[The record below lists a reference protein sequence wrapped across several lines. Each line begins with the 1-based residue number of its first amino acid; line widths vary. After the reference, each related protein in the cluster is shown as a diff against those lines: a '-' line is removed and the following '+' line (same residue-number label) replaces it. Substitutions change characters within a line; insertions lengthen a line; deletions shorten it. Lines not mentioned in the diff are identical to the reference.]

1 MNFTT
6 ELPKCDPLVSY
17 IVASAVK
24 CEKFFPGGSKEG
36 PTYRMHAVVLLKD
49 SSTVR
54 GYDLPSESY
63 NRILCHVRKV
73 QPKIYPQPLAPPRTR
88 RSNTIDLPILRKDL
102 G

>member
-6 ELPKCDPLVSY
+6 ELPKRDPLVSY

-36 PTYRMHAVVLLKD
+36 PTYRMHAVVLMPNSNTLK
-49 SSTVR
+49 R
-54 GYDLPSESY
+54 FGLPKKSY

-73 QPKIYPQPLAPPRTR
+73 QPKSFPNPQTPPRTR
-88 RSNTIDLPILRKDL
+88 
-102 G
+102 